1 MTTKKKSQA
10 QISPELKTYLDN
22 IAAKYKPDPGDL
34 KRQIDN
40 AEARYSR
47 TQQFSDIPARLVV
60 KLQSLI
66 LDGWR
71 FYPSAN
77 TSVLTNATM
86 IAVKLQ
92 KPEALIEDE
101 LTTLRTKVS
110 NAYHDQL
117 FTAMER
123 EIDELI
129 QEAAQEAQQKAV
141 QQAAADEDA
150 LKRAIQK
157 AKEIADA
164 NPEKYR
170 RVHPTLQ

>member
-22 IAAKYKPDPGDL
+22 IAAKYKPDPGAL

-77 TSVLTNATM
+77 SLVLSNATM

-101 LTTLRTKVS
+101 LKTLRSRVS

-129 QEAAQEAQQKAV
+129 QEAAQKAM
-141 QQAAADEDA
+141 QQAAAEEAAMRDQLRAA
-150 LKRAIQK
+150 LGMVK
-157 AKEIADA
+157 A
-164 NPEKYR
+164 
-170 RVHPTLQ
+170 

>member
-1 MTTKKKSQA
+1 MTTKKKLQT
-10 QISPELKTYLDN
+10 QISPELQTFLDN
-22 IAAKYKPDPGDL
+22 IAAKYQPDVEVL
-34 KRQIDN
+34 QRQIDN

-71 FYPSAN
+71 FCPSAN
-77 TSVLTNATM
+77 SSVLSNAAM

-101 LTTLRTKVS
+101 LKTLRSRVS
-110 NAYHDQL
+110 DAYHDQF

-123 EIDELI
+123 EIDVLM
-129 QEAAQEAQQKAV
+129 QEAAQDAKQKAV
-141 QQAAADEDA
+141 QQAAAEEAAMRDQLRAA
-150 LKRAIQK
+150 LGMVK
-157 AKEIADA
+157 A
-164 NPEKYR
+164 
-170 RVHPTLQ
+170 

>member
-22 IAAKYKPDPGDL
+22 IAAKYKPDPGAL

-71 FYPSAN
+71 FCPSAN
-77 TSVLTNATM
+77 SSVLSNAAM
-86 IAVKLQ
+86 ISVKLQ
-92 KPEALIEDE
+92 KPEALIEEE
-101 LTTLRTKVS
+101 LKTLRSRVS

-117 FTAMER
+117 FKAMER

-129 QEAAQEAQQKAV
+129 HEAAQDAQQKAV
-141 QQAAADEDA
+141 QQAAAEEAAMRDQLRAA
-150 LKRAIQK
+150 LGMVK
-157 AKEIADA
+157 
-164 NPEKYR
+164 
-170 RVHPTLQ
+170 V

>member
-22 IAAKYKPDPGDL
+22 IAAKYKPDPGAL

-71 FYPSAN
+71 YCPSAN
-77 TSVLTNATM
+77 SSVLSNATM

-92 KPEALIEDE
+92 KPETLIEDE
-101 LTTLRTKVS
+101 LKTLRSRVS

-129 QEAAQEAQQKAV
+129 HEAAQDAQQKAV
-141 QQAAADEDA
+141 QQAAAEEAAIRDQLRAA
-150 LKRAIQK
+150 LGMVK
-157 AKEIADA
+157 A
-164 NPEKYR
+164 
-170 RVHPTLQ
+170 